1 MVKEINISGGD
12 VISMAKVMDHNTR
25 ALDKGLIRL
34 RRETQ
39 LCINEI
45 SKDISKLYMNQ
56 DKMAKSFGKSI
67 KNLAFGCLCL
77 DAIILIQHM
86 KINKLEKRIKQLE
99 DVKVVDDFFFKDE
112 DEDDSLK

>member
-1 MVKEINISGGD
+1 MVKEINISGDD

-25 ALDKGLIRL
+25 ALDKGLVRL

-39 LCINEI
+39 LCVNEI

-56 DKMAKSFGKSI
+56 EKMAKSSGKAMRNLGFGI
-67 KNLAFGCLCL
+67 LCL
-77 DAIILIQHM
+77 DVLIFVQHM
-86 KINKLEKRIKQLE
+86 KINKLEKKIKQLE
-99 DVKVVDDFFFKDE
+99 DVKVIDDFFFKDE